1 MSSILYSDIMLT
13 PEPQGYATAIRR
25 KNYLHLLRE
34 MAPKGALLEIGPGNG
49 EMLTVAKEAA
59 FPSIDVAD
67 IDAGVVERIRAWH
80 PEVGAYHVEIG
91 TPLPTVLGSEKYACI
106 VACHV
111 FEHIP
116 QDRRLTALKDCHEML
131 VPGGAVILELPNPL
145 CPLGGWA
152 NYLADPTHHLP
163 ISSSGLG
170 KLMSLAGFTEINVGP
185 VRPVI
190 SPRRMPG
197 IVRWVLSVGI
207 GGLAN
212 ALGRTS
218 DVRAPTYY
226 AIARRT

>member
-1 MSSILYSDIMLT
+1 MLT

-25 KNYLHLLRE
+25 KNYFHVLRE
-34 MAPKGALLEIGPGNG
+34 VAPKGAFLEIGPGNG
-49 EMLTVAKEAA
+49 EMLTVAKGAA
-59 FPSIDVAD
+59 FRSMDVAD

-80 PEVGAYHVEIG
+80 PEVGAHHVEIG
-91 TPLPTVLGSEKYACI
+91 TPLSAVLGTEKYACI

-116 QDRRLTALKDCHEML
+116 QDQRLAVLKDCYAML
-131 VPGGAVILELPNPL
+131 VPGGAVVLELPNPL

-152 NYLADPTHHLP
+152 NYLADPTHQLP
-163 ISSSGLG
+163 MSSSGLG
-170 KLMSLAGFTEINVGP
+170 KLMSLAGFTAINVGP

-190 SPRRMPG
+190 SLRRMPG
-197 IVRWVLSVGI
+197 IVRWVLSLGI